1 MKFNEFSL
9 ERLQSRYEN
18 KVKYNLTESGVH
30 PFTLKELLPS
40 DKIKEISNLRM
51 GYGQTNGTE
60 SLRTEICKM
69 YTGANIE
76 NVVVTN
82 GSAEANFILMNSIID
97 RDDEILVVLP
107 NYMQIHGVAE
117 SIGANIKTIELK
129 QELNWS
135 FDLGELQ
142 NQVNVNTKLISVCNP
157 NNPTGAVFTEEEIKQ
172 LIQLA
177 RLNDC
182 WLVVDEVYRGAE
194 LTGDLT
200 KSFYGKYE
208 KVIVT
213 GGLSK
218 AFSLPGLRIG
228 WIVGPQEVVENAW
241 SYHDYT
247 TITAGVISNFVAEY
261 ALASIIREEI
271 FKRNREILGPNLEL
285 ISKWLQNY
293 ADLFSFTPPKAGG
306 FCFIKYN
313 FRQNSSV
320 FCKELRISKSVLII
334 PGDCFG
340 MDGYLRIGI
349 GSEKDY
355 LEEGLSL
362 VSEFLNEKALV

>member
-9 ERLQSRYEN
+9 ERHQSRYEN
-18 KVKYNLTESGVH
+18 TVKYNLTESGVH
-30 PFTLKELLPS
+30 PFTLQELLPS
-40 DKIKEISNLRM
+40 DKLEEFSDVRL

-60 SLRTEICKM
+60 SLRNEICKM
-69 YTGANIE
+69 YSGGRID

-82 GSAEANFILMNSIID
+82 GSAEANFVLMNSIIEQG
-97 RDDEILVVLP
+97 DEVIIILP
-107 NYMQIHGVAE
+107 NYMQIHGAVQA
-117 SIGANIKTIELK
+117 IGANVKTLELK

-135 FDLGELQ
+135 FDLEELQ
-142 NQVNVNTKLISVCNP
+142 NLVNVNTKLISVCNP
-157 NNPTGAVFTEEEIKQ
+157 NNPTGAVFTEKEMNQ
-172 LIQLA
+172 LVKLS
-177 RLNDC
+177 RLNNC

-194 LTGDLT
+194 LSGDLT
-200 KSFYGKYE
+200 SSFYGKYE

-228 WIVGPQEVVENAW
+228 WIVGPREVVENAW

-247 TITAGVISNFVAEY
+247 SITAGILSNFVAEY
-261 ALASIIREEI
+261 ALTSAVKEEI
-271 FKRNREILGPNLEL
+271 FLRNREILNPNLVL
-285 ISKWLQNY
+285 ISRWLQNH

-313 FRQNSSV
+313 FQQNSSE
-320 FCKELRISKSVLII
+320 FCEELRIVKSVLLI

-349 GSEKDY
+349 GSEKAY
-355 LEEGLSL
+355 LEEGLAL
-362 VSEFLNEKALV
+362 VSEYLNEKALV